1 MSRIG
6 FSGGTAAEA
15 AAMSLLGRGG
25 RAAALALFC
34 VAASGAAQA
43 QHAPMPAQLTP
54 QDYTELQ
61 HVAAYLDGIHTMT
74 ARFQQVVS
82 DGSTAAGH
90 LWVQR
95 PGRMRFQYDPPNPL
109 LMFSD
114 AFYVYYWDPELKQTS
129 RVALRTTPAWFLLR
143 QPITFSDDVMVTRFE
158 HTGNTVRVTVVQTAN
173 PSDGSLT
180 MDFTEN
186 PLVLRQ
192 WTVVDQRGRATT
204 VVLSELQFGMALSP
218 DLFQNR

>member
-1 MSRIG
+1 MNWFWQFCCAST
-6 FSGGTAAEA
+6 TALLLLA
-15 AAMSLLGRGG
+15 APDP
-25 RAAALALFC
+25 AL
-34 VAASGAAQA
+34 A
-43 QHAPMPAQLTP
+43 QHAPMPAHLTAE
-54 QDYTELQ
+54 DAAELQ
-61 HVAAYLDGIHTMT
+61 RVAAYLDGIHTMT
-74 ARFQQVVS
+74 ARFGQTVS
-82 DGSTAAGH
+82 DGSTASGH

-95 PGRMRFQYDPPNPL
+95 PGRMRFQYDPPNQL

-114 AFYVYYWDPELKQTS
+114 ALYVYYWDPELKQTS

-158 HTGNTVRVTVVQTAN
+158 HTGNAVRVTVVQTAN
-173 PSDGSLT
+173 PNDGSLT

-204 VVLSELQFGMALSP
+204 VTLSDMQFGMALGP

>member
-1 MSRIG
+1 
-6 FSGGTAAEA
+6 
-15 AAMSLLGRGG
+15 
-25 RAAALALFC
+25 
-34 VAASGAAQA
+34 
-43 QHAPMPAQLTP
+43 
-54 QDYTELQ
+54 
-61 HVAAYLDGIHTMT
+61 
-74 ARFQQVVS
+74 
-82 DGSTAAGH
+82 
-90 LWVQR
+90 
-95 PGRMRFQYDPPNPL
+95 
-109 LMFSD
+109 
-114 AFYVYYWDPELKQTS
+114 
-129 RVALRTTPAWFLLR
+129 
-143 QPITFSDDVMVTRFE
+143 MVTRFE